1 MCDEAIEE
9 IERGDNWILGAL
21 KGKVKGLSLKSS
33 NIVCKSVSL
42 WIIGVMDLP
51 KEIVNG
57 FYFMSFLFVF
67 HCTFCKEETKIAKQ
81 KLDAK
86 VHRVVIS

>member
-1 MCDEAIEE
+1 MI
-9 IERGDNWILGAL
+9 GGA
-21 KGKVKGLSLKSS
+21 
-33 NIVCKSVSL
+33 
-42 WIIGVMDLP
+42 DLL

-67 HCTFCKEETKIAKQ
+67 HCTFRKEETKQ

>member
-1 MCDEAIEE
+1 M
-9 IERGDNWILGAL
+9 
-21 KGKVKGLSLKSS
+21 
-33 NIVCKSVSL
+33 
-42 WIIGVMDLP
+42 IGVMDLP

-67 HCTFCKEETKIAKQ
+67 HCTFRKEETKIAKQ

>member
-1 MCDEAIEE
+1 M
-9 IERGDNWILGAL
+9 
-21 KGKVKGLSLKSS
+21 
-33 NIVCKSVSL
+33 
-42 WIIGVMDLP
+42 IGVADLT

-57 FYFMSFLFVF
+57 FYSMSFLFAF

-86 VHRVVIS
+86 VHRVMIS